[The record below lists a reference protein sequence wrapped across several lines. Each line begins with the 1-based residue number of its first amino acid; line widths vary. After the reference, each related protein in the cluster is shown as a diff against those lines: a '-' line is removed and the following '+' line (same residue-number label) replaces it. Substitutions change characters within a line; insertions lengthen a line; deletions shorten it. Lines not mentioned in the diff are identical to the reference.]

1 MNRGGVLPLHV
12 SEIRMLTRE
21 DVESFL
27 LRMEESFEEV
37 EPGMWVVD
45 SDGGSLVI
53 HHTPPLLVLRTKVLE
68 VPEKDSRCTELFRQ
82 LLELNASEL
91 VHGAY
96 AIEEDDVIL
105 TDSLEL
111 EHLDFNTFQS
121 AVDSV
126 QLALA
131 SHLEKLSAF
140 REC

>member
-1 MNRGGVLPLHV
+1 MV
-12 SEIRMLTRE
+12 TRE

-37 EPGMWVVD
+37 EPGMWVVG
-45 SDGGSLVI
+45 SDGASLVV
-53 HHTPPLLVLRTKVLE
+53 HHNPPLLLLRTKVLE
-68 VPEKDSRCTELFRQ
+68 VPAENSKCTELFRR

-96 AIEEDDVIL
+96 AIEEGDVIL

-111 EHLDFNTFQS
+111 EHLDFGEFQAS
-121 AVDSV
+121 VDSV

-131 SHLEKLSAF
+131 SHLETLSPY